1 VGRAHPTVLDSRLR
15 GNDKTRWLAKEI
27 QTEETV
33 MFTIVML
40 IAVAVMAI
48 AWAIYGIY
56 DYKMRQEEKKQPKQ
70 ISERLQKTRS
80 EVADYAKKLAEYK
93 PPKLKPPPPPGQA

>member
-1 VGRAHPTVLDSRLR
+1 
-15 GNDKTRWLAKEI
+15 
-27 QTEETV
+27 
-33 MFTIVML
+33 MFTIVMI
-40 IAVAVMAI
+40 IAVVALAI

-70 ISERLQKTRS
+70 ASERLQKTRS

-93 PPKLKPPPPPGQA
+93 PPKRKPPPPPPQGQT